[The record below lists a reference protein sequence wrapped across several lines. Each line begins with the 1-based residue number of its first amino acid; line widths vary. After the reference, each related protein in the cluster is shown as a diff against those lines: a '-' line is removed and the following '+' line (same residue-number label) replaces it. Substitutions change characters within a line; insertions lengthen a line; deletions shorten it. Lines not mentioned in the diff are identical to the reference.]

1 MTALDIVRELR
12 QELRNL
18 VRCDLVTW
26 TAGNVSA
33 RVPGWDRF
41 LTTASEVSYDGRI
54 PGSMVLCTLDGERL
68 ETDLVGR
75 WTVSTL
81 GAHRSPAVLMHG
93 HGVYGQP

>member
-1 MTALDIVRELR
+1 MTALDIVRELH

-26 TAGNVSA
+26 TAGSISA
-33 RVPGWDRF
+33 PVPGWDRF
-41 LTTASEVSYDGRI
+41 LTTVSEVSYDGGT

-75 WTVSTL
+75 GTVSTL
-81 GAHRSPAVLMHG
+81 GGHRSPAVLMHG
-93 HGVYGQP
+93 HRVFGQP